1 MDSPFGKKLFRFFLL
16 FALIPSL
23 LLALVGY
30 YISTDS
36 ALRQPEQNS
45 GTDTTLNDYYTDR
58 LFDLIRRADSTGARG
73 LLDFQIVTPAD
84 YPDSVWQHVM
94 PPEDAHRLAEAMR
107 NRTQGFVEIDG
118 RIYQYVA
125 RRLDDS
131 TISVGAVIHD
141 TAYAALTAQETQR
154 RADLFS
160 RGLLRERY
168 ALFLALVFAA
178 LGLIAVVLAYY
189 FSTRLARNLATP
201 ISDLGRAAGAIAAGD
216 FKQHVE
222 PRGGGEI
229 TELIEHFNHM
239 ADKLET
245 TTARLTQ
252 AERVAAWR
260 HVARRFAHELKN
272 PLQPISISLY
282 RIQKALA
289 DSPDLERVAQ
299 PLEAVAQELT
309 HLTELA
315 ERFSS
320 LAKLPPPALGRTDLT
335 ALMQS
340 VADLYRER
348 LAVYSFALTIPQQP
362 VFAMIDET
370 YFREALHNLLQ
381 NAIDA
386 SPKGTTITLRLT
398 SDQQGSAI
406 EVSDEGAGMSAE
418 VLQTAR
424 MPYFT
429 TKGKGS
435 GLGLAVVE
443 KTVSEINGRLDI
455 VSAPGKGTTVTIH
468 LPPAEQS

>member
-36 ALRQPEQNS
+36 ALRQ
-45 GTDTTLNDYYTDR
+45 TDQRSDTDATLNDYYTTR
-58 LFDLIRRADSTGARG
+58 LFDLIRRADSAGTPG
-73 LLDFQIVTPAD
+73 LLDFHVVTPAD
-84 YPDSVWQHVM
+84 FPDSAGKYTL
-94 PPEDAHRLAEAMR
+94 PPEDARRLAEALQ
-107 NRTQGFVEIDG
+107 NRSQGFVEIDG
-118 RIYQYVA
+118 RIYQYVG
-125 RRLDDS
+125 RRLRDS
-131 TISVGAVIHD
+131 TISVSAIIHD
-141 TAYAALTAQETQR
+141 TNYAALTARETQR
-154 RADLFS
+154 RADQFS

-189 FSTRLARNLATP
+189 FSTRLARSLATP

-239 ADKLET
+239 ADRLET

-289 DSPDLERVAQ
+289 ESPELDRVAQ

-320 LAKLPPPALGRTDLT
+320 LAKLPPPTLSRTDLT
-335 ALMQS
+335 SLLQS

-348 LAVYSFALTIPQQP
+348 LAAYRFALTLPPQP
-362 VFAMIDET
+362 VFATIDET

-381 NAIDA
+381 NAMDA
-386 SPKGTTITLRLT
+386 SSEGTAIGLQLT
-398 SDQQGSAI
+398 SDQYGSTI
-406 EVSDEGAGMSAE
+406 EVSDAGAGMSAE

-455 VSAPGKGTTVTIH
+455 VSAPGEGTTVTIH